1 MSDSP
6 LKLFSAALLVAVGL
20 ALGGFF
26 IGKGFVE
33 GRLGDRFVTVR
44 GLAESEVRADL
55 AIWPMR
61 FVATGDDL
69 TQVHARLAMDAEK
82 IVQFLVR
89 NGLPRESI
97 ELQSLEVTD
106 LLAQAYRSGP
116 VDSRFILTQVLVA
129 RSDNVDVIAA
139 ASQKVSELVDAGVVL
154 SAEYGSSGPV
164 YLFTG
169 LNHVK
174 PEMIAEATV
183 NARMAAEQFAVD
195 SGSRLGGIR
204 RANQGLFQILPR
216 DNAPDMM
223 EHKQVNKTLRVVT
236 TVEYYLAE

>member
-6 LKLFSAALLVAVGL
+6 LKLFVAALLVAVGL
-20 ALGGFF
+20 TLGGFF

-44 GLAESEVRADL
+44 GLAETEVKADL

-69 TQVHARLAMDAEK
+69 TKVHTQLAADAEK
-82 IVQFLVR
+82 VVQFLVR
-89 NGLPRESI
+89 NGLPRAVEM
-97 ELQSLEVTD
+97 QSLEVTD

-116 VDSRFILTQVLVA
+116 VDSRFILTQILVA
-129 RSDNVDVIAA
+129 RTENVDLIAS
-139 ASQKVSELVDAGVVL
+139 ASQRVSELVDAGVVL
-154 SAEYGSSGPV
+154 SAEYGASGPV

-169 LNHVK
+169 LNNVK

-183 NARMAAEQFAVD
+183 NARLAAEQFAAD

-216 DNAPDMM
+216 DNAPDMQ
-223 EHKQVNKTLRVVT
+223 EHKQINKTLRVVT
-236 TVEYYLAE
+236 TVEYYLDQ

>member
-223 EHKQVNKTLRVVT
+223 EHKQINKTLRVVT

>member
-6 LKLFSAALLVAVGL
+6 LKLFVAALLVAAGL
-20 ALGGFF
+20 TLGGFF

-44 GLAESEVRADL
+44 GLAETEVKADL

-69 TQVHARLAMDAEK
+69 TRVHAQLAADAEK
-82 IVQFLVR
+82 VVQFMVR
-89 NGLPRESI
+89 HGLPREAV

-129 RSDNVDVIAA
+129 RTENVDLIAS

-154 SAEYGSSGPV
+154 SAEWGAGGPV

-169 LNHVK
+169 LNDVK

-183 NARMAAEQFAVD
+183 NAREAAQQFAAD
-195 SGSRLGGIR
+195 AGSSLGGIR
-204 RANQGLFQILPR
+204 RANQGLFQILGR
-216 DNAPDMM
+216 NDIPDLQ
-223 EHKQVNKTLRVVT
+223 EQRQIEKTVRVVST
-236 TVEYYLAE
+236 IEYYLAE

>member
-154 SAEYGSSGPV
+154 SAEYGASGPV

-169 LNHVK
+169 LNDVK
-174 PEMIAEATV
+174 PDMIAEATV
-183 NARMAAEQFAVD
+183 NARLAAEQFAAD

-236 TVEYYLAE
+236 TVEYYLTE

>member
-6 LKLFSAALLVAVGL
+6 LRLFVAALLVAAGL
-20 ALGGFF
+20 TLGGFF

-33 GRLGDRFVTVR
+33 WRLGDRFVTVR
-44 GLAESEVRADL
+44 GLAETEVKADL

-69 TQVHARLAMDAEK
+69 TRVHAQLAADAEK
-82 IVQFLVR
+82 VILFLVR
-89 NGLPRESI
+89 HGLPREAV
-97 ELQSLEVTD
+97 EMQSLEVTD

-129 RSDNVDVIAA
+129 RTENVDLIAS

-154 SAEYGSSGPV
+154 SAEYGASGPV

-169 LNHVK
+169 LNDVK

-183 NARMAAEQFAVD
+183 NARLAAEQFAGD

-216 DNAPDMM
+216 DNAPDMQ
-223 EHKQVNKTLRVVT
+223 EHKQISKTLRVVT
-236 TVEYYLAE
+236 TVEYYLDQ